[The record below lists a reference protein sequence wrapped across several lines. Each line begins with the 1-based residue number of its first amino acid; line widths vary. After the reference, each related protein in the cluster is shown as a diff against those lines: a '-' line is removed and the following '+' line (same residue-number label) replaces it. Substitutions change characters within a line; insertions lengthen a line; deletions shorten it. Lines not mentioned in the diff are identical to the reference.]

1 MISSESFKDTRLL
14 SRNPPTMCSSILKQI
29 LVELNIFTSKLIIL
43 LCKIRDLR
51 GLKIAYLKAF
61 YSLFNTCV
69 RIAKYKKAFQSTV
82 NRRHSNRCMGYIH
95 VYIHIVYV
103 SMW

>member
-1 MISSESFKDTRLL
+1 
-14 SRNPPTMCSSILKQI
+14 MCSSILKQI

-61 YSLFNTCV
+61 YSLFKHICSHCQIQEGLSV
-69 RIAKYKKAFQSTV
+69 EGQPPAFQ
-82 NRRHSNRCMGYIH
+82 
-95 VYIHIVYV
+95 
-103 SMW
+103 